1 MCAGALSGI
10 LERAREART
19 SIQKGAREM
28 NPNQINIA
36 NLHVNQA
43 QLRREASQS
52 RLLARLRR
60 R

>member
-1 MCAGALSGI
+1 
-10 LERAREART
+10 
-19 SIQKGAREM
+19 M
-28 NPNQINIA
+28 NPNQIQIA
-36 NLHVNQA
+36 NLLVNQT